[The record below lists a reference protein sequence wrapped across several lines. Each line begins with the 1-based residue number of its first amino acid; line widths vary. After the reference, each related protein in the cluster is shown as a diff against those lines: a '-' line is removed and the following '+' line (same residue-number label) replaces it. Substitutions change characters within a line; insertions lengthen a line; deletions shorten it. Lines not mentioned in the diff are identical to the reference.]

1 MPVAAGTLG
10 WLLAGALFGVLWIG
24 LARRL
29 SWRNQVRLFAVT
41 LFLAGVIYLAF
52 GAFHGP
58 RWIAL
63 EGAGFVLFTLLAWA
77 GLRQPW
83 LLALGW
89 LLHAGWDGI
98 LHLALEQPVIG
109 PWLPLLCL
117 PFDLMVA
124 AYLARGAS
132 RAAGRAEPTAP

>member
-1 MPVAAGTLG
+1 MVASAGTLG
-10 WLLAGALFGVLWIG
+10 WLLAGALFGGLTIG
-24 LARRL
+24 FARRL
-29 SWRNQVRLFAVT
+29 SWRNQVRLFAVY
-41 LFLAGVIYLAF
+41 LFLAGAIYLAF

-63 EGAGFVLFTLLAWA
+63 EGAGFVLFSLLAWA
-77 GLRQPW
+77 GLRRPV

-89 LLHAGWDGI
+89 FLHVGWDGG

-117 PFDLMVA
+117 PFDLLVA
-124 AYLARGAS
+124 AYLAYAS
-132 RAAGRAEPTAP
+132 SGQRAL

>member
-1 MPVAAGTLG
+1 MIVQASTIG
-10 WLLAGALFGVLWIG
+10 WLVFGALGAGLFIG

-29 SWRNQVRLFAVT
+29 SWRNEVRVFAVC
-41 LFLAGVIYLAF
+41 LFLAGAIYLAF

-63 EGAGFVLFTLLAWA
+63 EGAGFVLFSLLAWA
-77 GLRQPW
+77 GLRRPA

-89 LLHAGWDGI
+89 FLHVGWDGG

-117 PFDLMVA
+117 PFDLLVA
-124 AYLARGAS
+124 AYLAYAS
-132 RAAGRAEPTAP
+132 SGQRAL